1 MRIKASTLLAVLA
14 FAAPAALAQ
23 TKGTEEK
30 AKVETEKLWK
40 IECAGVGG

>member
-1 MRIKASTLLAVLA
+1 MRIKASTLLAALA
-14 FAAPAALAQ
+14 FAIPALAQ

-40 IECAGVGG
+40 IECSGVGG